1 MSNYFTFMP
10 TLSYD
15 IEGKLAPKELIAKNI
30 FMKMNFSDE
39 VLDQTLIY
47 YKYSVGDNERA
58 DVISYNYYGHV
69 KYTWLI
75 YLVNNIIDPI
85 AQWPKSNKAFTKY
98 LKRKYGSVS
107 VAKDEIHHYEKIVRN
122 SKGVQTGIVE
132 IDFDTYQVTAPD
144 IDKKI
149 ITTYDWEY
157 NENET
162 FREIDLLEDV
172 YVQDVYNEFKTVT
185 KQTK

>member
-75 YLVNNIIDPI
+75 YLVNNIITVVNSEYAAVFRKI
-85 AQWPKSNKAFTKY
+85 PKSN
-98 LKRKYGSVS
+98 
-107 VAKDEIHHYEKIVRN
+107 AKEAL
-122 SKGVQTGIVE
+122 SGLT
-132 IDFDTYQVTAPD
+132 
-144 IDKKI
+144 
-149 ITTYDWEY
+149 
-157 NENET
+157 
-162 FREIDLLEDV
+162 
-172 YVQDVYNEFKTVT
+172 
-185 KQTK
+185 